1 MSAGRISNAHR
12 EREASIP
19 SFSYTPTAVRQYPNG
34 SAPIPNSKRKFYLSI
49 RLVIAIRPTFRS
61 FCAYT

>member
-49 RLVIAIRPTFRS
+49 RLVIAIS
-61 FCAYT
+61 CI